1 MSLPKLSDM
10 KNRTAVLQPKFR
22 LLLWFIF
29 VFVLHPPAYS
39 QNSEGTV
46 TGTVISQN
54 GEMLSGVSVTATNVG
69 DKDDISYAMTN
80 EKGVFFFDKLKIGTS
95 YNFIV
100 SYVGYETNTIKGFS
114 VKEKSNSI
122 LIKLVQTDQSLEQ
135 VVVIGYGTQSRETVT
150 GSIATIKAE
159 DFNTGQIND
168 PMTLIAGKVAGL
180 ATSNTNRSDPNAT
193 VDFSLRGPATVE
205 GNSQPLIVI
214 DGIPGGDLQTIA
226 PGDIASID
234 VLKDGS
240 AAAIYGSR
248 ATAGVIIVTTK
259 KGKAG
264 DTKVSYSGYI
274 TTDRIAKKYDVFDAA
289 QYIKFGE
296 DNGMDVDD
304 AGANTDWFD
313 EVTRTPVSH
322 SHNLSLSGGNAKTT
336 YYASLNFRN
345 NQGIDLKSRRRF
357 VNGTFRLNTKAL
369 NDKLNFS
376 IMLVNAFEN
385 RDFANYGAIAQSLNM
400 NPTYPVKNP
409 DGTFYERFDIP
420 FGLQWNPVAST
431 EHNYTNNKEKK
442 FLSTVNLTYH
452 ILPELT
458 ASLAY
463 SLIKNDFLN
472 GMYSS
477 NQDFFQQLNG
487 INGQASRR
495 ENQVTNNV
503 VEATVGYNRTFGE
516 HSVNIIGGYS
526 YQNIF
531 NEELSAGNNDFITD
545 AFRFYNLGAG
555 YALNNVS
562 NNANRTGVFVGS
574 GADERTLLAYFG
586 RVIYDFQQKY
596 LLNVSVRREGTSVL
610 GENDKWGTFTGV
622 SGGWILS
629 REDFLVGSSAIRS
642 LKLRAGYGVTG
653 NQESLGPYQS
663 LSTIGP
669 FFNGSQNSYFGEP
682 GNGTWIL
689 PYGPTINANPLL
701 KWETKTEVN
710 IGIDFSLLK
719 NGWLTGSIDYYNRK
733 IKNLVGNYTA
743 QLPAQILPTIFA
755 NAGEMENKGVELMLD
770 ARLINTGKFSW
781 RATFTGAYNRNQI
794 NSVTS
799 DQFFGSAHN
808 ITRVT
813 EGVSIQRLAPGQPV
827 AVFYGRVFDSFTEDG
842 LWMFKD
848 SEGKPVEAS
857 EIGEDDFGYLGN
869 SIPKYSLGFTSMFT
883 FGNFDASILLRSA
896 LGFKSVN
903 GKRMFHENW
912 TFFTRNN
919 LFESALNQKI
929 LDAPTFSSYYIE
941 DGGYMKIDNLTV
953 GYTLPLKKSN
963 YLQDIRVYFTATNL
977 ATITNF
983 SGTDPELQLNYYP
996 SDPNEE
1002 VTDGPGLE
1010 SNYGYF
1016 PSTRG
1021 FTLGVNVNF

>member
-69 DKDDISYAMTN
+69 DKDDISNAMTN
-80 EKGVFFFDKLKIGTS
+80 EKGVFVFDKLKIGTS

-385 RDFANYGAIAQSLNM
+385 RNYANNGAIAQTLNM

-452 ILPELT
+452 ILPE
-458 ASLAY
+458 
-463 SLIKNDFLN
+463 
-472 GMYSS
+472 
-477 NQDFFQQLNG
+477 
-487 INGQASRR
+487 
-495 ENQVTNNV
+495 
-503 VEATVGYNRTFGE
+503 
-516 HSVNIIGGYS
+516 
-526 YQNIF
+526 
-531 NEELSAGNNDFITD
+531 
-545 AFRFYNLGAG
+545 
-555 YALNNVS
+555 
-562 NNANRTGVFVGS
+562 
-574 GADERTLLAYFG
+574 
-586 RVIYDFQQKY
+586 
-596 LLNVSVRREGTSVL
+596 
-610 GENDKWGTFTGV
+610 
-622 SGGWILS
+622 
-629 REDFLVGSSAIRS
+629 
-642 LKLRAGYGVTG
+642 
-653 NQESLGPYQS
+653 
-663 LSTIGP
+663 
-669 FFNGSQNSYFGEP
+669 
-682 GNGTWIL
+682 
-689 PYGPTINANPLL
+689 
-701 KWETKTEVN
+701 
-710 IGIDFSLLK
+710 
-719 NGWLTGSIDYYNRK
+719 
-733 IKNLVGNYTA
+733 
-743 QLPAQILPTIFA
+743 
-755 NAGEMENKGVELMLD
+755 
-770 ARLINTGKFSW
+770 
-781 RATFTGAYNRNQI
+781 
-794 NSVTS
+794 
-799 DQFFGSAHN
+799 
-808 ITRVT
+808 
-813 EGVSIQRLAPGQPV
+813 
-827 AVFYGRVFDSFTEDG
+827 
-842 LWMFKD
+842 
-848 SEGKPVEAS
+848 
-857 EIGEDDFGYLGN
+857 
-869 SIPKYSLGFTSMFT
+869 
-883 FGNFDASILLRSA
+883 
-896 LGFKSVN
+896 
-903 GKRMFHENW
+903 
-912 TFFTRNN
+912 
-919 LFESALNQKI
+919 
-929 LDAPTFSSYYIE
+929 
-941 DGGYMKIDNLTV
+941 
-953 GYTLPLKKSN
+953 
-963 YLQDIRVYFTATNL
+963 
-977 ATITNF
+977 
-983 SGTDPELQLNYYP
+983 
-996 SDPNEE
+996 
-1002 VTDGPGLE
+1002 
-1010 SNYGYF
+1010 
-1016 PSTRG
+1016 
-1021 FTLGVNVNF
+1021 

>member
-69 DKDDISYAMTN
+69 DKDDISNAMTN
-80 EKGVFFFDKLKIGTS
+80 EKGVFVFDKLKIGTS

-442 FLSTVNLTYH
+442 FLSTVNLSYT
-452 ILPELT
+452 
-458 ASLAY
+458 S
-463 SLIKNDFLN
+463 
-472 GMYSS
+472 
-477 NQDFFQQLNG
+477 G
-487 INGQASRR
+487 INC
-495 ENQVTNNV
+495 
-503 VEATVGYNRTFGE
+503 
-516 HSVNIIGGYS
+516 
-526 YQNIF
+526 
-531 NEELSAGNNDFITD
+531 
-545 AFRFYNLGAG
+545 
-555 YALNNVS
+555 
-562 NNANRTGVFVGS
+562 
-574 GADERTLLAYFG
+574 
-586 RVIYDFQQKY
+586 
-596 LLNVSVRREGTSVL
+596 
-610 GENDKWGTFTGV
+610 V
-622 SGGWILS
+622 SGL
-629 REDFLVGSSAIRS
+629 
-642 LKLRAGYGVTG
+642 
-653 NQESLGPYQS
+653 
-663 LSTIGP
+663 
-669 FFNGSQNSYFGEP
+669 
-682 GNGTWIL
+682 
-689 PYGPTINANPLL
+689 
-701 KWETKTEVN
+701 
-710 IGIDFSLLK
+710 
-719 NGWLTGSIDYYNRK
+719 
-733 IKNLVGNYTA
+733 
-743 QLPAQILPTIFA
+743 FA
-755 NAGEMENKGVELMLD
+755 D
-770 ARLINTGKFSW
+770 
-781 RATFTGAYNRNQI
+781 
-794 NSVTS
+794 
-799 DQFFGSAHN
+799 
-808 ITRVT
+808 
-813 EGVSIQRLAPGQPV
+813 
-827 AVFYGRVFDSFTEDG
+827 
-842 LWMFKD
+842 
-848 SEGKPVEAS
+848 
-857 EIGEDDFGYLGN
+857 
-869 SIPKYSLGFTSMFT
+869 
-883 FGNFDASILLRSA
+883 
-896 LGFKSVN
+896 
-903 GKRMFHENW
+903 
-912 TFFTRNN
+912 
-919 LFESALNQKI
+919 
-929 LDAPTFSSYYIE
+929 
-941 DGGYMKIDNLTV
+941 
-953 GYTLPLKKSN
+953 KK
-963 YLQDIRVYFTATNL
+963 
-977 ATITNF
+977 
-983 SGTDPELQLNYYP
+983 
-996 SDPNEE
+996 
-1002 VTDGPGLE
+1002 
-1010 SNYGYF
+1010 
-1016 PSTRG
+1016 
-1021 FTLGVNVNF
+1021 

>member
-1 MSLPKLSDM
+1 M
-10 KNRTAVLQPKFR
+10 KNWTAITLRPRLVLW
-22 LLLWFIF
+22 LVFIF
-29 VFVLHPPAYS
+29 IVHPFAFA
-39 QNSEGTV
+39 QDNEGTV

-54 GEMLSGVSVTATNVG
+54 GDILSGVSVTARNAS
-69 DKDDISYAMTN
+69 DNDESFNAMTN
-80 EKGVFFFDKLKIGTS
+80 EKGVFVFHRLKIGNI
-95 YNFIV
+95 YDFVV
-100 SYVGYETNTIKGFS
+100 SYVGYETNTINGYS
-114 VKEKSNSI
+114 VKEKNNSI
-122 LIKLVQTDQSLEQ
+122 LIKLTQTDQSLEQ
-135 VVVIGYGTQSRETVT
+135 VVVIGYGTQKRETVT

-168 PMTLIAGKVAGL
+168 PMTLISGKVAGL

-214 DGIPGGDLQTIA
+214 DGVPGGDLQTIA

-259 KGKAG
+259 RGKAG
-264 DTKVSYSGYI
+264 DTKLNYSGYI
-274 TTDRIAKKYDVFDAA
+274 TTDRIAKKYDVFNAE
-289 QYIKFGE
+289 QYKKFGA

-313 EVTRTPVSH
+313 QVTRTPISH
-322 SHNLSLSGGNAKTT
+322 SHNLSLSGGTAKTT
-336 YYASLNFRN
+336 YYASLNYRN

-369 NDKLNFS
+369 NDKLDFAFM
-376 IMLVNAFEN
+376 IVNAFEN
-385 RDFANYGAIAQSLNM
+385 RDYANYGAIAQSLNM

-431 EHNYTNNKEKK
+431 EHNFNNQKEKK
-442 FLSTVNLTYH
+442 FLSTVNLRYQ

-458 ASLAY
+458 ASLSY

-472 GMYSS
+472 GMYAT
-477 NQDFFQQLNG
+477 NDDFFQQLNG
-487 INGQASRR
+487 INGQASRA
-495 ENQVTNNV
+495 ENQTTNNV
-503 VEATVGYNRTFGE
+503 VEATLGYTKSFGD
-516 HSVNIIGGYS
+516 HNLNVIGGYS
-526 YQNIF
+526 YQDIF
-531 NEELSAGNNDFITD
+531 NEGVSAGNNNFITN
-545 AFRFYNLGAG
+545 AFKFYNLKAG
-555 YALNNVS
+555 YALNDHS
-562 NNANRTGVFVGS
+562 GNANRAGVFVGS
-574 GADERTLLAYFG
+574 FANDRKLVAYFG
-586 RVIYDFQQKY
+586 RAIYDYREKY
-596 LLNVSVRREGTSVL
+596 LLNLSVRREGASVL
-610 GENDKWGTFTGV
+610 GNDNKWGTFTGV
-622 SGGWILS
+622 SAGWILTK
-629 REDFLVGSSAIRS
+629 EDFLIGASAIKN

-653 NQESLGPYQS
+653 NQESLGPYQA

-669 FFNGSQNSYFGEP
+669 FFEGSQNAYFGDP
-682 GNGTWIL
+682 NNGMWVL

-710 IGIDFSLLK
+710 VGLDFSLFK
-719 NGWLTGSIDYYNRK
+719 NGWLSGSIDYYNRK

-743 QLPAQILPTIFA
+743 QLPSQILPTIFA
-755 NAGEMENKGVELMLD
+755 NAGEMQNKGIELLLD
-770 ARLINTGKFSW
+770 ARLVRNPSFSW
-781 RATFTGAYNRNQI
+781 NASFTGAYNKNQI

-842 LWMFKD
+842 LWMFRD

-857 EIGEDDFGYLGN
+857 EIGEDDFRYLGN
-869 SIPKYSLGFTSMFT
+869 SIPKYTLGLTNT
-883 FGNFDASILLRSA
+883 FRYKNFDASVLMRSA

-919 LFESALNQKI
+919 LFTSALDQKI

-941 DGGYMKIDNLTV
+941 DGGYMKIDNLTI
-953 GYTLPLKKSN
+953 GYTLPVRKSQ
-963 YLQDIRVYFTATNL
+963 YLEGIRVYFTTTNL
-977 ATITNF
+977 ATITRF

-996 SDPNEE
+996 TDPNEE
-1002 VTDGPGLE
+1002 TTDGPGLE
-1010 SNYGYF
+1010 SNYSYF
-1016 PSTRG
+1016 PSTRS
-1021 FTLGVNVNF
+1021 FTIGVNVNF